1 MRQWLS
7 DRKAGIEVIPNPND
21 VSSVLR
27 PSIGR
32 VQLQGRAAVE
42 RMVKQA
48 HADDALRRRTVASE
62 HVAAG
67 LAASAAAAAAAPVA
81 ATVDHGDWIRGEHR
95 KPRGNKAIQL
105 VVDGEEITPAEL
117 TAKIKTLDTPFG
129 FAQERTGRKSITF
142 RRLSTEFDGPRSS
155 TQGCA
160 TIFTRRRVVQK
171 TDFPACITVFERE
184 PVPRKN
190 RTEAQEAEHK
200 TADVDI
206 DAIIE
211 GFHKDELAQDHHLAY
226 SGCVP
231 AVACCVR
238 AACCVLCAGP

>member
-1 MRQWLS
+1 M
-7 DRKAGIEVIPNPND
+7 
-21 VSSVLR
+21 
-27 PSIGR
+27 
-32 VQLQGRAAVE
+32 
-42 RMVKQA
+42 
-48 HADDALRRRTVASE
+48 
-62 HVAAG
+62 
-67 LAASAAAAAAAPVA
+67 
-81 ATVDHGDWIRGEHR
+81 
-95 KPRGNKAIQL
+95 
-105 VVDGEEITPAEL
+105 EL
-117 TAKIKTLDTPFG
+117 TARIKTLDTPFG
-129 FAQERTGRKSITF
+129 FAQGRTGRKSITF

-231 AVACCVR
+231 AAACCVR